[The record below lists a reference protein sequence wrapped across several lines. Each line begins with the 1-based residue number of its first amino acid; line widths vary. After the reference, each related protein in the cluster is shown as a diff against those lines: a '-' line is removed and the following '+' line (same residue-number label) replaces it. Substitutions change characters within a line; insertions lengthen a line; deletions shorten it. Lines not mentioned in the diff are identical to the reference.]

1 MKPAIRPSL
10 RPIQYGWW
18 VAIAGCV
25 TMTITSTPTFQGS
38 SVIFAAIEDDFG
50 WSRAVISTAASLGA
64 LTMLIMGP
72 VQGWLADRYGPGR
85 MMLAGLMI
93 GAVGLAILSRISNPP
108 AYFAAWTLLSLGGG
122 IGGFIPA
129 MTAVNAWLPHRR
141 ATGMA
146 IVMVGTSIGA
156 LLVPLLAWGVTEY
169 GWRTTVLF
177 ATFVFALAAPPLA
190 WIIGKRPDLSL
201 VPNTADPTPT
211 RSQPDSSPSFTPVQ
225 ALRTSAFWAI
235 AISHAFANLAVAA
248 ISAHIVLHLRDTGL
262 SLATAATIVPVFGGV
277 AFAAQIGGGL
287 LGDRIDKRVGSAA
300 AIMIQAGAMAVLAFV
315 NSYPIALLFALLY
328 GVGFGVRTPMMHALR
343 GEYFGPRFFATIL
356 GLEAVPMS
364 IGMMISPVV
373 VGWAFDVQGSYTV
386 AFIGLAAA
394 SVVAAVLMLF
404 AKPPVLPGSST
415 SG

>member
-1 MKPAIRPSL
+1 MKPVNKARL
-10 RPIQYGWW
+10 RPIGYGWW

-85 MMLAGLMI
+85 MMFAGLMI
-93 GAVGLAILSRISNPP
+93 GAVGLAILSRISSPP
-108 AYFAAWTLLSLGGG
+108 AYFAAWTLLSIGGG

-129 MTAVNAWLPHRR
+129 MAAVNTWLPHRR

-156 LLVPLLAWGVTEY
+156 LLVPLLAWGITAL
-169 GWRTTVLF
+169 GWRTAVLLIV
-177 ATFVFALAAPPLA
+177 FVFVLAAPPLA
-190 WIIGKRPDLSL
+190 WVIGKRPDSSL
-201 VPNTADPTPT
+201 TPNITHPT
-211 RSQPDSSPSFTPVQ
+211 RTRPQPDPSTSFTPVQ

-235 AISHAFANLAVAA
+235 ALSHAFANLAVAT

-287 LGDRIDKRVGSAA
+287 LGDRIDKRGGSAA
-300 AIMIQAGAMAVLAFV
+300 ALVIQAVSMAVLAFV
-315 NSYPIALLFALLY
+315 NSYPTALLFALLY
-328 GVGFGVRTPMMHALR
+328 GVGFGARTPMMHALR
-343 GEYFGPRFFATIL
+343 GEYFGPRSFATIL

-364 IGMMISPVV
+364 IGMMIAPVM
-373 VGWAFDVQGSYTV
+373 VGWAFDVQGSYTT

-404 AKPPVLPGSST
+404 VRPPVLPGQST
-415 SG
+415 SR

>member
-1 MKPAIRPSL
+1 M
-10 RPIQYGWW
+10 
-18 VAIAGCV
+18 AIAGCV

-64 LTMLIMGP
+64 LTMLILGP

-85 MMLAGLMI
+85 MMLVGLLI
-93 GAVGLAILSRISNPP
+93 GAVGLAILSRVNNPP

-129 MTAVNAWLPHRR
+129 MTAVNAWLPRRR

-177 ATFVFALAAPPLA
+177 IVFVFVLAAPPLA
-190 WIIGKRPDLSL
+190 WVIGKRPDHNLT
-201 VPNTADPTPT
+201 PNTTHPT
-211 RSQPDSSPSFTPVQ
+211 RTRPQSDPSPSFTPVQ

-235 AISHAFANLAVAA
+235 ALSHAFANLAVAA

-287 LGDRIDKRVGSAA
+287 LGDRVDKRVGSAA

-315 NSYPIALLFALLY
+315 NSYPTAVLFALLY
-328 GVGFGVRTPMMHALR
+328 GVGFGARTPMMHALR
-343 GEYFGPRFFATIL
+343 GEYFGPRSFATIL

-364 IGMMISPVV
+364 IGMMIAPVM

-394 SVVAAVLMLF
+394 SVVAAVFMLF
-404 AKPPVLPGSST
+404 ARPPVLPGPSKSR
-415 SG
+415 